1 MESMSPRFSFDLA
14 EFDFPLVQSWLAS
27 TYWSPEIPLERV
39 KRGFE
44 ASTLCVGAFLGTQQV
59 GCARC
64 LSDTTRFSYL
74 ADVFVDP
81 AHRGQ
86 GIARS
91 MVQQLLAHPLVSD
104 TDMNL
109 LLTRDAHDVYRPLG
123 FAVFPGPDRVMFRKA
138 KG

>member
-1 MESMSPRFSFDLA
+1 MPPRFSFDLV
-14 EFDFPLVQSWLAS
+14 EFDYPRVWEWLAS
-27 TYWSPEIPLERV
+27 TYWSPGISLERV

-44 ASTLCVGAFLGTQQV
+44 ASTVCIGAFVEKEQV

-81 AHRGQ
+81 AYRGQ
-86 GIARS
+86 GIARA
-91 MVQQLLAHPLVSD
+91 MVKQLLEHPLIAD

-109 LLTRDAHDVYRPLG
+109 LLTRDAHEIYRTLG
-123 FAVFPGPDRVMFRKA
+123 FQEFPDPERVMFRKVRI
-138 KG
+138 